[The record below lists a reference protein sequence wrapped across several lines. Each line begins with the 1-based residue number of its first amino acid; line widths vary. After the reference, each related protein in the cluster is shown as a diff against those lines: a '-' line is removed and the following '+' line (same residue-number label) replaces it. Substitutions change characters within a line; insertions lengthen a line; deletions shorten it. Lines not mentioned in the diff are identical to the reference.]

1 MTVLRNLWL
10 ALPAFVAVGMVAST
24 PAAAQKRPNV
34 VMLMADDIGSADLG
48 VAGGGV
54 TLGHPTPKIDQLA
67 REGAY
72 FTGWYGQA
80 SCTAGRAS
88 FQTGRIPI
96 RSALSVVMVVGDK
109 NGLRKETPTIA
120 EFYKKNGYNTYYSG
134 KWHLGDKPEFY
145 PIEHGYDEMKHF
157 AAYFPGVYWWS
168 DTEPNAHPWFP
179 TYNAKFWKEYQEI
192 ANLYEWEGMA
202 GQPAKKLE
210 MITYQNLPEFDMRQ
224 TESAIAYIKQH
235 AKDSKPFFMDVN
247 FMAVHNPTQ
256 PSKMFVGKSRL
267 GNFSD
272 KMMELDYN
280 VGRIMDVI
288 RAEAPDTIVVFS
300 ADNGAWQDAYP
311 DSGTSQYRGEKGTPF
326 EAGWR
331 VPGIIWAPGKIP
343 AGLVL
348 HDMMSHMDVWPTT
361 AAMVGLTPPPHDW
374 VGNDGK
380 PIYFDGIDNSAY
392 VTGRA
397 PHSARD
403 SWVYIDGE
411 NLGAV
416 RKDIGDDPEAP
427 WLRIA
432 WKALYT
438 AKDTWIGQQQNLG
451 ALAAI
456 YNLTM
461 DPYEKYD
468 MYFNGAVSTRGDLK
482 TSPGRWAGLDNGWA
496 TGLLEQV
503 LIEFDR
509 SIIKYPNI
517 ERYPGGA
524 SSDLLP
530 NLQNPKN
537 PLPAVDPN
545 NPPRTGGSGG

>member
-1 MTVLRNLWL
+1 MSSAPR
-10 ALPAFVAVGMVAST
+10 
-24 PAAAQKRPNV
+24 RP
-34 VMLMADDIGSADLG
+34 
-48 VAGGGV
+48 
-54 TLGHPTPKIDQLA
+54 T
-67 REGAY
+67 
-72 FTGWYGQA
+72 F
-80 SCTAGRAS
+80 
-88 FQTGRIPI
+88 
-96 RSALSVVMVVGDK
+96 
-109 NGLRKETPTIA
+109 
-120 EFYKKNGYNTYYSG
+120 
-134 KWHLGDKPEFY
+134 
-145 PIEHGYDEMKHF
+145 
-157 AAYFPGVYWWS
+157 
-168 DTEPNAHPWFP
+168 
-179 TYNAKFWKEYQEI
+179 
-192 ANLYEWEGMA
+192 
-202 GQPAKKLE
+202 
-210 MITYQNLPEFDMRQ
+210 
-224 TESAIAYIKQH
+224 
-235 AKDSKPFFMDVN
+235 
-247 FMAVHNPTQ
+247 
-256 PSKMFVGKSRL
+256 
-267 GNFSD
+267 
-272 KMMELDYN
+272 
-280 VGRIMDVI
+280 
-288 RAEAPDTIVVFS
+288 VVFS